1 MLWNVSNMLSRVPK
15 SLFGGLQDEPKTYP
29 FSLLDASAPD
39 DVKMMCAFNVDSR
52 LQVLQHF
59 HDHEESEIR
68 LLSRETPE
76 ISLTTTENVSGHP
89 KVPTTLFSS
98 KDYAISW
105 ANHKH
110 QSALLR
116 LLYIHSCLHPLNRS
130 PHVTSLLIPLYSVLL
145 QETEPKD
152 AAHVEAD
159 TFWVFQAMIAEFSEL
174 EEEEGG
180 QIWMSKLSERLA
192 CVDQELSISLVR
204 FPLIFSTRLLRAE
217 AFSSTQKALILPF
230 PTIRSTSI
238 RIRSNAHLTS
248 YLSSQWLAPLLTQ
261 TLPLSAVY
269 PVWDALFSRP
279 PRQREQNARLDY
291 LVDICTSMLTRAR
304 VPLFL

>member
-1 MLWNVSNMLSRVPK
+1 MLSRTPK

-52 LQVLQHF
+52 LQVLQTF
-59 HDHEESEIR
+59 HDHEESDTGQTSEIR
-68 LLSRETPE
+68 LLPRDTPE

-89 KVPTTLFSS
+89 KVPMTLLSS
-98 KDYAISW
+98 KDYAVSW

-116 LLYIHSCLHPLNRS
+116 LLYIHSCLHPLNKS
-130 PHVTSLLIPLYSVLL
+130 PHVPSLLIPLYSVLL

-192 CVDQELSISLVR
+192 CVDQELSISLVH
-204 FPLIFSTRLLRAE
+204 FPLIFST
-217 AFSSTQKALILPF
+217 
-230 PTIRSTSI
+230 
-238 RIRSNAHLTS
+238 
-248 YLSSQWLAPLLTQ
+248 PLL
-261 TLPLSAVY
+261 
-269 PVWDALFSRP
+269 
-279 PRQREQNARLDY
+279 
-291 LVDICTSMLTRAR
+291 
-304 VPLFL
+304 